1 MPKMSNAEFQELL
14 RDIKS
19 DIGREADEVLS
30 KMTSKIESIW
40 RDLLNSSGF
49 KSVLLELHLLPNGNL
64 QDCRVRSSSGDHLAD
79 TAAEKAA
86 LLASPFPEISRFYGG
101 VYYLRFFKL
110 VEAKIHS

>member
-30 KMTSKIESIW
+30 KMTSKIEGIW

-49 KSVLLELHLLPNGNL
+49 KSVLLELQLLPNGNL
-64 QDCRVRSSSGDHLAD
+64 RDCLSG
-79 TAAEKAA
+79 A
-86 LLASPFPEISRFYGG
+86 LVAITLLILQRKKPQY
-101 VYYLRFFKL
+101 
-110 VEAKIHS
+110 